1 MILIID
7 VTSTDT
13 LRLRLLEKS
22 KLCAH
27 QIYRGTRQ
35 NLLLR
40 LDQFLSAASME
51 LENLLGLAL
60 VEGAGSFAALRQAT
74 AVLNTIALI
83 KGLPVAGFDCRL
95 FKSETKLWQAI
106 AKVFSSRPS
115 QRFLRPIYSGQP
127 NIRK

>member
-1 MILIID
+1 MDSPSPERLNLIL
-7 VTSTDT
+7 
-13 LRLRLLEKS
+13 LKS
-22 KLCAH
+22 QAQAVLKKT
-27 QIYRGTRQ
+27 YRGARQ

-40 LDQFLSAASME
+40 IDQFLSAASIE
-51 LENLLGLAL
+51 LANLLGLAL
-60 VEGAGSFAALRQAT
+60 IEGAGSFATVRQAT
-74 AVLNTIALI
+74 IVLNTIALI

-95 FKSETKLWQAI
+95 FKSETELWQAI